1 MNSETPRIFIAATRQ
16 NDGKT
21 TMSLGLLAALQR
33 LYPRIG
39 YIKPVGQRFVAI
51 EENKIDEDSVLM
63 DRVYHLNCPL
73 VDMSP
78 IAVEPNFTRKYLERA
93 NSDDLVKRIQTAFD
107 RVAWEKDFVLCE
119 GSGHAGVGSVFDLS
133 NARVARLLNAKVI
146 IVSQGGIGKPID
158 EVSLNQALFEKE
170 GVEIIGVILN
180 KVLGKKVEFVT
191 DFARRGLRRKGLD
204 LLGVVPHQPL
214 LSSPTMDLIAE
225 ELDAKRLNQPQDPD
239 HLLVE
244 EVMVGAMGVHHTMSL
259 LRDGLLLIAPGD
271 REDLLF
277 AVATSLEGDSPA
289 ALAGIVLTGG
299 LHPGP
304 DALRAIQRLPFPVL
318 LADGDSYRVA
328 STVHTLTVKT
338 RPNDLQKI
346 ALIRDL
352 IATHVDVDRII
363 QKL

>member
-1 MNSETPRIFIAATRQ
+1 
-16 NDGKT
+16 
-21 TMSLGLLAALQR
+21 
-33 LYPRIG
+33 
-39 YIKPVGQRFVAI
+39 
-51 EENKIDEDSVLM
+51 
-63 DRVYHLNCPL
+63 
-73 VDMSP
+73 
-78 IAVEPNFTRKYLERA
+78 
-93 NSDDLVKRIQTAFD
+93 
-107 RVAWEKDFVLCE
+107 
-119 GSGHAGVGSVFDLS
+119 
-133 NARVARLLNAKVI
+133 
-146 IVSQGGIGKPID
+146 
-158 EVSLNQALFEKE
+158 
-170 GVEIIGVILN
+170 
-180 KVLGKKVEFVT
+180 
-191 DFARRGLRRKGLD
+191 
-204 LLGVVPHQPL
+204 
-214 LSSPTMDLIAE
+214 MDLIAE
-225 ELDAKRLNQPQDPD
+225 ELNAKRLNQPQDHD

-299 LHPGP
+299 VRPGA
-304 DALRAIQRLPFPVL
+304 DALRAIERLPFPVL

-352 IATHVDVDRII
+352 IARHVDVDRII